1 MEVRFTD
8 SFIAQARERSA
19 SMEQARTID
28 PLLLEYIFEHKLF
41 KPFVPKS
48 LGGLMLPLPEALRVF
63 ERAAWI
69 DGSFG
74 WLVTIGSGGGF
85 FSATLPPEQAREL
98 FGHDQ
103 AVVAGS
109 GHPNGIARRID
120 GGYLVSGRWST
131 CSGSTFASVFTTNCR
146 IVEDGEPVTPDT
158 PYRSF
163 AFLPDQVEI
172 VRDWNAFGMRATDS
186 HSIVVHEAFVP
197 DERTFDIMSPPH
209 FDDPIFR
216 YPFMAFAQTSF
227 AAVTLGVAK
236 HYMEEAA
243 AFAESRT
250 ADWGH
255 SKPERLMALRAKI
268 EKQSAALAEASAQF
282 YGVVDATWP
291 SFVQSGA
298 LSAEQE
304 GEIAR
309 LSQQA
314 AKVALAASHDIFP
327 LLGMTALMEDHPLN
341 RTWRDL
347 HTVTQHAVLVAN
359 S

>member
-8 SFIAQARERSA
+8 SFVATARERSA
-19 SMEQARTID
+19 GMEQARTID
-28 PLLLEYIFEHKLF
+28 PHMLDYIYEQKLF
-41 KPFVPKS
+41 KTFVPKS

-63 ERAAWI
+63 EHASWI

-85 FSATLPPEQAREL
+85 FSATLPREQAREL
-98 FGHDQ
+98 FGNDK

-109 GHPNGIARRID
+109 GYPNGVARRVD
-120 GGYLVSGRWST
+120 GGYIVSGRWST
-131 CSGSTFASVFTTNCR
+131 CSGATFASVFTANAR
-146 IVEDGEPVTPDT
+146 IAEGDEPITKDT

-163 AFLPDQVEI
+163 AFLPEQVEI
-172 VRDWNAFGMRATDS
+172 IRDWKAFGMRATDS

-197 DERTFDIMSPPH
+197 AERTFDILSPPL

-227 AAVTLGVAK
+227 AAVTFGVAK
-236 HYMEEAA
+236 HFLEEAA
-243 AFAESRT
+243 AFAESKN
-250 ADWGH
+250 ADWSE
-255 SKPERLMALRAKI
+255 SKPERLTALRARI
-268 EKQSAALAEASAQF
+268 EAQSASLAEASSRF
-282 YGVVDATWP
+282 YGIVDATWP
-291 SFVQSGA
+291 EFAESGS
-298 LSAEQE
+298 LGAEQE
-304 GEIAR
+304 SEIAR
-309 LSQQA
+309 LSRQA
-314 AKVALAASHDIFP
+314 AKTALAAAHDIFP